1 MIKMK
6 PLFKIIGIVMLF
18 LIISTAALFS
28 QKPFTVVIDAGH
40 GGHDSG
46 AVGKYS
52 KEKNI
57 NLSVAKKLGNLINEN
72 YPDIKV
78 VYTRTTDVFLTLQQR
93 ADIVNN
99 NKADLFFSI
108 HTNATGGSSAHGT
121 ETYVLGLHKTK
132 TNLEVAMSE
141 NSVMMLEDDYQT
153 KYQGFDPNSV
163 DSYIIFEFMQ
173 DKYLDQ
179 SLKMAS
185 LIEEQ
190 FRDADRYS
198 RGVRQAGFWV
208 LHKSAA
214 PSVLVELG
222 FISNASEEKFLN
234 TEEGKDQLTK
244 AIFNAFKI
252 FKRDYDKK
260 SGKEIV
266 AKDIPAYKA
275 DTIKSNVN
283 ENQIVFK
290 IQLFALEKKISPYS
304 REFKKLTGVNYYRE
318 GNFYKYTI
326 GEENSFEKIEALR
339 KKISDKFPHAYIIAF
354 RGEQKITV
362 GDALKNKQNM

>member
-1 MIKMK
+1 M
-6 PLFKIIGIVMLF
+6 
-18 LIISTAALFS
+18 IISSACLILYK
-28 QKPFTVVIDAGH
+28 KPFTVVIDAGH

-99 NKADLFFSI
+99 NKADRTTRTFIPMRREVHQL
-108 HTNATGGSSAHGT
+108 TA

-198 RGVRQAGFWV
+198 RGVRQAGFLGYFTNR
-208 LHKSAA
+208 LHRVCWWNWALSQMHPK
-214 PSVLVELG
+214 
-222 FISNASEEKFLN
+222 KFLN
-234 TEEGKDQLTK
+234 TEE
-244 AIFNAFKI
+244 
-252 FKRDYDKK
+252 
-260 SGKEIV
+260 
-266 AKDIPAYKA
+266 
-275 DTIKSNVN
+275 
-283 ENQIVFK
+283 
-290 IQLFALEKKISPYS
+290 
-304 REFKKLTGVNYYRE
+304 
-318 GNFYKYTI
+318 
-326 GEENSFEKIEALR
+326 R
-339 KKISDKFPHAYIIAF
+339 KKI
-354 RGEQKITV
+354 
-362 GDALKNKQNM
+362 N